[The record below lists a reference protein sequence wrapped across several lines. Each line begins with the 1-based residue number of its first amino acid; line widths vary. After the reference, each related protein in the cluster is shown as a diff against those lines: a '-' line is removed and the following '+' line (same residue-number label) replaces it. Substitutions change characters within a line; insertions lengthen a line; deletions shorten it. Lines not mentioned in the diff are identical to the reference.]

1 MKTKL
6 PARDELVRRLEQ
18 VGRPVGVREL
28 AELLELASDRDL
40 GRLLEELVE
49 QNIVRRHGG
58 HRYSVRKEQR
68 RAREGWV
75 GKLSVN
81 PRGFGFVNA
90 LGSDDVFIAPDALGP
105 ALHGDRVEI
114 EIVGRTSRGA
124 EGRVVAVVER
134 RNPRIAGLLRRRGR
148 SAWLE
153 PDDSRI
159 RGPIVLNAAS
169 KIGRD
174 GEAAVVLITRF
185 PNSSDENAEGEI
197 LSVLGAPGD
206 PNVEVA
212 KILLREGIEESH
224 PEAAVREAEALSAKT
239 LRSIS
244 EGRRDLRAVPLP
256 TIDPEDAR
264 DHDDAIWVER
274 NGEGYRAYVAIADVS
289 EYVTENTALDAEA
302 RARGCTIYLPD
313 RAIPMLP
320 SALAADLCSLLPE
333 RDRLCL
339 CVIAEL
345 DANAVVKKFEI
356 VEGVMRS
363 AAMLTY
369 GGVARALGF
378 TEEPPRSAQAEAMK
392 KDLKVLDELSRKLK
406 RARQQRGALE
416 LDLPEPKLILDPK
429 TNGPLDVKRRT
440 QDPGVKRAYSMVEE
454 LMLLAN
460 EVVAR
465 WLGERKSPAVYRVHA
480 APDEEKLERLGRV
493 AQKLGVSVDLEAI
506 REHGGVSRWLL
517 KVQKHPRRSV
527 LEMMALR
534 SMMQATYDL
543 KNVGHFGLASEEYV
557 HFTSPIRR
565 YPDILVHRAVKHLLH
580 GGTPKNWPAALE
592 ELAEGALRASER
604 ERASMEIE
612 REVVDLYRTLLM
624 RDRVGDVAEGT
635 VTSVV
640 GSGAF
645 VALDEPFVEV
655 LVRFES
661 MGPDHYSLGE
671 DEISIV
677 GSRSGDAISL
687 GDRMA
692 VVIED
697 VAVMRRTVYARRVV
711 PEALLNQ
718 LGEPGSGGGGKG
730 GSRRGAEKGGKGS
743 GKGGEQR
750 RFARGKQA
758 EPARPS
764 AGDRRAKPQR
774 TAGRKKSPERGRR
787 PR

>member
-6 PARDELVRRLEQ
+6 PAREQIVRRLEQ
-18 VGRPVGVREL
+18 VGRPLTTLEL
-28 AELLELASDRDL
+28 ADFLDLASDRDL
-40 GRLLEELVE
+40 RRVLEELVT
-49 QNIVRRHGG
+49 QGAVRRHGG
-58 HRYSVRKEQR
+58 HRYSARKER

-114 EIVGRTSRGA
+114 EIIGRSSRGA
-124 EGRVVAVVER
+124 EGRVVRVVER
-134 RNPRIAGLLRRRGR
+134 RNPRIAGLLRRRGK
-148 SAWLE
+148 STWLE
-153 PDDSRI
+153 PDDTRI
-159 RGPIVLNAAS
+159 RGPIVVTSGPKL
-169 KIGRD
+169 GRD
-174 GEAAVVLITRF
+174 GEAAVVSITRF
-185 PNSSDENAEGEI
+185 PESADENAEGEI
-197 LSVLGAPGD
+197 VSVLGTPGD

-212 KILLREGIEESH
+212 KILLREGVEESH
-224 PEAAVREAEALSAKT
+224 PEAAVREAEALSART

-244 EGRRDLRAVPLP
+244 DGRRDLRAVPLP

-274 NGEGYRAYVAIADVS
+274 NGDGYRAYVAIADVS
-289 EYVTENTALDAEA
+289 EYVAENSALDEEA

-320 SALAADLCSLLPE
+320 TALAADLCSLLPE

-339 CVIAEL
+339 CVIVEL
-345 DANAVVKKFEI
+345 DANAAIRDFEI

-378 TEEPPRSAQAEAMK
+378 TEEPARSAQAEAMK
-392 KDLKVLDELSRKLK
+392 KDLKVLDELARKL
-406 RARQQRGALE
+406 RRGRLQRGALE
-416 LDLPEPKLILDPK
+416 LDLPEPKLVLDPK
-429 TNGPLDVKRRT
+429 THGPIDVKRRT
-440 QDPGVKRAYSMVEE
+440 QDPGIKRAYSMVEE

-460 EVVAR
+460 EVVAQ
-465 WLGERKSPAVYRVHA
+465 WLGRRKSPAVYRVHA
-480 APDEEKLERLGRV
+480 PPDEEKLERLGRV
-493 AQKLGVSVDLEAI
+493 AQKLGVSVELESL
-506 REHGGVSRWLL
+506 RDHGGVSRWLA
-517 KVQKHPRRSV
+517 KIQKHPRRNV
-527 LEMMALR
+527 LEMLALR
-534 SMMQATYDL
+534 SLMQATYDL
-543 KNVGHFGLASEEYV
+543 NNIGHFGLASDAYV

-565 YPDILVHRAVKHLLH
+565 YPDILVHREVKHLLH
-580 GGTPKNWPAALE
+580 GGSPRNWPAALE
-592 ELAEGALRASER
+592 TLAESAQLASER
-604 ERASMEIE
+604 ERAAMEIE

-645 VALDEPFVEV
+645 VALDDPFVEV

-661 MGPDHYSLGE
+661 MGPDHYALSE
-671 DEISIV
+671 DELSIV
-677 GSRSGDAISL
+677 GSRSGDTISL

-697 VAVMRRTVYARRVV
+697 VAIMRRTVYARRVV
-711 PEALLNQ
+711 PEAILNQ
-718 LGEPGSGGGGKG
+718 LSEPASGRGGGRSFAEGGKG
-730 GSRRGAEKGGKGS
+730 A
-743 GKGGEQR
+743 QR
-750 RFARGKQA
+750 RFSRGKAQGPESRRPGSARNTGKSEAARG
-758 EPARPS
+758 R
-764 AGDRRAKPQR
+764 
-774 TAGRKKSPERGRR
+774 RKKSDRRGRR
-787 PR
+787 ER